1 MTRLRWPRS
10 RMIWP
15 LLLGPLLVG
24 CVDSS
29 EARNETQTSSAGQ
42 HPVPF
47 HDANAGSGLEGSAAA
62 QEISPPTG
70 LPFQDSQNLPVGT
83 LLTVR
88 LKDPLSAD
96 DSGTGST
103 FEAVVDKPIV
113 IQGNTLVPRGASVA
127 GRVESARASAL
138 ERNRGYVR
146 LTLDEVAI
154 AGRDLPIQTSSLF
167 ARANADGTQDSSGA
181 HRASTGTIHLEKG
194 RQLTFR
200 LAEPVY
206 VVGQRPL
213 LTH

>member
-1 MTRLRWPRS
+1 MRRLRWPRS

-24 CVDSS
+24 CSDSS
-29 EARNETQTSSAGQ
+29 GAGNDTQTSSAGQ
-42 HPVPF
+42 HQVPF
-47 HDANAGSGLEGSAAA
+47 HDTKASSDVESSPTT
-62 QEISPPTG
+62 QVPSPPTG

-88 LKDPLSAD
+88 LKDPLSAND
-96 DSGTGST
+96 AGTGST
-103 FEAVVDKPIV
+103 FEAEVDKPIV

-146 LTLDEVAI
+146 LRLDEIAI
-154 AGRDLPIQTSSLF
+154 AGHDLPIQTSSLF
-167 ARANADGTQDSSGA
+167 ARANADAQQNSDET
-181 HRASTGTIHLEKG
+181 HPASANTVRLEKG

-200 LAEPVY
+200 LTEPVY
-206 VVGQRPL
+206 VAGQRPL